1 MKTQS
6 TAGPINARVNYL
18 PDHLYEVLGI
28 LRGQALELA
37 GTGFEGRRMGHNQN
51 VIS

>member
-1 MKTQS
+1 MN
-6 TAGPINARVNYL
+6 AGADYL
-18 PDHLYEVLGI
+18 PDHLDEVLGV

-37 GTGFEGRRMGHNQN
+37 GTGFEGRCVGHNQN

>member
-1 MKTQS
+1 MN
-6 TAGPINARVNYL
+6 AGADYL
-18 PDHLYEVLGI
+18 PDHLDEVLGV

-37 GTGFEGRRMGHNQN
+37 GAGFEGRCVGHNQN